1 MNEALPQVRPAEV
14 PAKPIGPAAWSLQAE
29 AFVTGLIGAA
39 AIAVWFFILDCIRAQ
54 PFYTPSVLGTALF
67 QGREALGDVQH
78 LPVSWEMVALWTWVH
93 VLAFVILGGALAWCV
108 RLAEKDPGWG
118 FGLLLLGLI
127 LLGGI
132 HAFFSAFA
140 EDVLHAL
147 TIPAIYGGNL
157 LAGAAMALFL
167 WWRHPKLTFHDY

>member
-1 MNEALPQVRPAEV
+1 MNEALPQARPVEV
-14 PAKPIGPAAWSLQAE
+14 PAEQIEPERLSLQGE

-39 AIAVWFFILDCIRAQ
+39 TIAVWFFFLDCIRAQ

-67 QGREALGDVQH
+67 RGREALGDVQN

-93 VLAFVILGGALAWCV
+93 VLAFVVLGGALAWCV

-127 LLGGI
+127 LFGGI
-132 HAFFSAFA
+132 QAFFSVFA

-157 LAGAAMALFL
+157 LAGAAMAWFL
-167 WWRHPKLTFHDY
+167 WRRHPKVTFYDY